1 MVFDLPNDK
10 KCGQNS
16 TFPLIGI
23 QNGFHPKC
31 GLAGSIEGAEVTASS
46 RFLSS
51 WSLIFTQ
58 PTLDVQPFREAT
70 KPFWEIW
77 MEFRSNLSPF
87 FFKEQVWKLKFCTN
101 KHLCYV
107 IYFSHSFWMTLY
119 WAIQAFYFPM
129 TFLPVQWG
137 WLWEVLGQTL
147 LIFGNSHS
155 AEAEDA
161 S

>member
-1 MVFDLPNDK
+1 MWSKQYFSL
-10 KCGQNS
+10 S
-16 TFPLIGI
+16 GI
-23 QNGFHPKC
+23 QNGFHPKY

-46 RFLSS
+46 SFLSS

-77 MEFRSNLSPF
+77 MECGSNLSPF
-87 FFKEQVWKLKFCTN
+87 FFQEQVWKSKFCKN

-119 WAIQAFYFPM
+119 VFDALPGLVLVILFKIFLAQLYVQIYLYFR
-129 TFLPVQWG
+129 
-137 WLWEVLGQTL
+137 VLYFCACQ
-147 LIFGNSHS
+147 
-155 AEAEDA
+155 
-161 S
+161 